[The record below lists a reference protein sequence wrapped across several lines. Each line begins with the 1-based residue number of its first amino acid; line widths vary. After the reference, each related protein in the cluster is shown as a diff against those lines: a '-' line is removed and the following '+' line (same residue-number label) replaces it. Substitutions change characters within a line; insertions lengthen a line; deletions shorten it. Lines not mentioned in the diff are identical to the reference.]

1 MTIYGTLKSAV
12 KRKSKYKH
20 HWIGKIRKDRG
31 TPKTRQG
38 IRHDLVRGWYEHMA
52 TWRDTKAMPR
62 VERRKLA
69 RAYAA
74 GEWRERLAKAKEQA
88 A

>member
-1 MTIYGTLKSAV
+1 MTIYGTLKSAI

-31 TPKTRQG
+31 TPNTRQG
-38 IRHDLVRGWYEHMA
+38 IRLDLARGWFERVSA
-52 TWRDTKAMPR
+52 DNKDLPR
-62 VERRKLA
+62 AERRKLA

-74 GEWRERLAKAKEQA
+74 GEWRAKYALVEGQA